1 MKCPG
6 LARHG
11 QSFRLVC
18 RVPADVRRLRPDLF
32 PKPLRSHKV
41 AETDTRKAH
50 AAGFAK
56 LAEWSAE
63 YDRIRATGS
72 QYKTTITNA
81 ELSHLI
87 ALMLHSSLSADE
99 ESREAGEYADDH
111 IYQQALQVLDED
123 TTESRQELAR
133 GVFALSE
140 DIAREWL
147 GAHGYDIP
155 EDSPEYR
162 RAVMAFAKARAQKLK
177 TQRERMAGDWVD
189 TPAAPTAPQASK
201 VLMLSDVVSEYLAR
215 PDHKAEML
223 KKHKATLSL
232 LLDIVG
238 DKPVAELLQKD
249 IYDFLRAVCKLPP
262 RWYDKAR
269 QQGLTAR
276 QMVAMEWPESIS
288 PKTYEDG
295 YVASLRVFLID
306 AFNLYGDQKF
316 PPNLN
321 TKRIKYSGEREE
333 DERQQRAL
341 TPDELRR
348 LFRGPEYQEFAAD
361 PAQAHRY
368 WLPLL
373 GLFTGAR
380 LNELCQL
387 NPQCDIQEEG
397 GIHFI
402 DITKK
407 SPADPRI
414 TKTVKNTPSQRRV
427 PIHSELIRLGFLRY
441 VERVRSAG
449 HMLLFPDFPLKGKNA
464 GAGAGRWFGS
474 LLEKANLRDT
484 THGRALVGFHAF
496 RSNFLNRALHLEVH
510 YAPWLTGHIDP
521 NTTKVLRGYQG
532 LMELQKKQEVL
543 ERITFD
549 LVPLQHSHDGPAG
562 AAGAADRKTAPE
574 PL

>member
-1 MKCPG
+1 MAGNTSYDFWMSEDFMKCPG

-32 PKPLRSHKV
+32 PKPLRSHKIT
-41 AETDTRKAH
+41 ETDPRRAH

-63 YDRIRATGS
+63 YDRIRTTGASPLSAEGGS
-72 QYKTTITNA
+72 QYKTTITDA
-81 ELSHLI
+81 ELSQLT

-99 ESREAGEYADDH
+99 ESREAGEYLDDH
-111 IYQQALQVLDED
+111 IHQQALQVLDED

-133 GVFALSE
+133 GAFALSE

-162 RAVMAFAKARAQKLK
+162 RVVMAFAKARAQKLK
-177 TQRERMAGDWVD
+177 MQRDRMAGEWVD
-189 TPAAPTAPQASK
+189 TPAAPEPPQASK

-223 KKHKATLSL
+223 KKHKATLAL

-262 RWYDKAR
+262 PVVRQGAAAR
-269 QQGLTAR
+269 SDGPADR
-276 QMVAMEWPESIS
+276 HHGVAPESIS

-341 TPDELRR
+341 TPDEL
-348 LFRGPEYQEFAAD
+348 
-361 PAQAHRY
+361 H
-368 WLPLL
+368 
-373 GLFTGAR
+373 
-380 LNELCQL
+380 
-387 NPQCDIQEEG
+387 
-397 GIHFI
+397 
-402 DITKK
+402 
-407 SPADPRI
+407 
-414 TKTVKNTPSQRRV
+414 
-427 PIHSELIRLGFLRY
+427 RLGFD
-441 VERVRSAG
+441 V
-449 HMLLFPDFPLKGKNA
+449 
-464 GAGAGRWFGS
+464 
-474 LLEKANLRDT
+474 
-484 THGRALVGFHAF
+484 
-496 RSNFLNRALHLEVH
+496 
-510 YAPWLTGHIDP
+510 
-521 NTTKVLRGYQG
+521 QG
-532 LMELQKKQEVL
+532 
-543 ERITFD
+543 
-549 LVPLQHSHDGPAG
+549 
-562 AAGAADRKTAPE
+562 
-574 PL
+574 